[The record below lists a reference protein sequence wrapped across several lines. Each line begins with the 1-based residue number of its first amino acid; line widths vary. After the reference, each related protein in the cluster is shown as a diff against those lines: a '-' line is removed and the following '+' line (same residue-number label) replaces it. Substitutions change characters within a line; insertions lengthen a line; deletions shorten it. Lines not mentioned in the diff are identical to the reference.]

1 MKRRALGLANDVDCS
16 VQSRTRHSRLHLLSS
31 SSSSSFCSQSPQS
44 PSPLAPPLTPVFPHL
59 QDPPAPLALSLP
71 GAASAAPAL
80 PPVPASAHKATVPK
94 APAISLL
101 VLQRS
106 RTVGSNLPAAV
117 SCPESCFAMQ
127 VLDTVEYYG
136 EEDAILGSPPLQAII
151 VKTTPSRTPSPR
163 QTSPGRSQT
172 TLQSAQTQPT
182 QGDWVLLRQMDP
194 NHPDI
199 AQRASEVALNYSDS
213 SPSDDEM
220 LDVDSSNTAAVAS
233 DHNAVLSAMPN
244 THTAALQQTAQE
256 ALLSTPDPKAT
267 ATHRDSV
274 LEEDVIRHG
283 SMLAD
288 RRPSQP
294 SALHMGNGVRSN
306 SLASNLNSVTS
317 TLSNTSLQPP
327 NQPFVGFGNGHTQEN
342 DLVTLGLRQ
351 LTIPQSRGVSMDT
364 LPALQATSPAR
375 DRAAA
380 SPSQQLPSFSE
391 IDELARSATSNHEAT
406 RSNSF
411 PHRPSMSSVGHSP
424 TSMVRQLS
432 MSSHSPATPFP
443 PISASSPMSANEAP
457 HRGDLFLRTTGG
469 GVFST
474 DARRPSQAASDTG
487 HYPATLSSA
496 STSESY
502 QSSDGLS
509 PGTQPTPIEQRPRH
523 MSLDG
528 ALASRV
534 LPPPLNSGLHGMHA
548 HATGSFKCDYV
559 GCTAAP
565 FQTQYLLN
573 SHTNV
578 HSSNRPHYCP
588 VKDCPRGE
596 GGKGFKRKNEMIRHG
611 LVHQSPGYVCPF
623 CPDREHK
630 YPRPDNLQRHVRV
643 HHPDKDKDDPELR
656 DVLAQRPEGGSRG
669 RRRRVSDS
677 GH

>member
-1 MKRRALGLANDVDCS
+1 
-16 VQSRTRHSRLHLLSS
+16 
-31 SSSSSFCSQSPQS
+31 
-44 PSPLAPPLTPVFPHL
+44 
-59 QDPPAPLALSLP
+59 
-71 GAASAAPAL
+71 
-80 PPVPASAHKATVPK
+80 
-94 APAISLL
+94 
-101 VLQRS
+101 
-106 RTVGSNLPAAV
+106 
-117 SCPESCFAMQ
+117 
-127 VLDTVEYYG
+127 
-136 EEDAILGSPPLQAII
+136 
-151 VKTTPSRTPSPR
+151 
-163 QTSPGRSQT
+163 
-172 TLQSAQTQPT
+172 
-182 QGDWVLLRQMDP
+182 MDP
-194 NHPDI
+194 NHPEI
-199 AQRASEVALNYSDS
+199 AQRASEVVLSCSDS
-213 SPSDDEM
+213 GPSDDEM
-220 LDVDSSNTAAVAS
+220 LDVESANAAAAPSNYNGA
-233 DHNAVLSAMPN
+233 LSTIPN
-244 THTAALQQTAQE
+244 THSAALQQTAQE

-288 RRPSQP
+288 RRPSQA
-294 SALHMGNGVRSN
+294 SVVYTGNSMRSN

-327 NQPFVGFGNGHTQEN
+327 SQPFEGLGNGHIQEN
-342 DLVTLGLRQ
+342 EPATLGLRQ
-351 LTIPQSRGVSMDT
+351 LTIPSSRGVSMDHK

-375 DRAAA
+375 DGAAA
-380 SPSQQLPSFSE
+380 SPSEPLPSFRTIVDMVRLVTSE
-391 IDELARSATSNHEAT
+391 HEAT

-443 PISASSPMSANEAP
+443 PMSASSPMSANEPP

-474 DARRPSQAASDTG
+474 DARRPSQAAYDTG

-534 LPPPLNSGLHGMHA
+534 LPPPLGSGLQHGIPS
-548 HATGSFKCDYV
+548 HATGSFKCDYP

-643 HHPDKDKDDPELR
+643 HHVDKNRDDPQLR
-656 DVLAQRPEGGSRG
+656 DVLAQRPEGGTRG
-669 RRRRVSDS
+669 RRRRIS
-677 GH
+677 G